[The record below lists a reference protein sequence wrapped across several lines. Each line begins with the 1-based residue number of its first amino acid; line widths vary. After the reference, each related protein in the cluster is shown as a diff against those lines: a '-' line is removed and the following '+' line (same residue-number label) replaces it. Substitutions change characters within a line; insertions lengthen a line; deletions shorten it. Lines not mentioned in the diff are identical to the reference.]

1 MSIVTLTT
9 DFGLRDPYVGQL
21 KGAILSAD
29 PTATIADCTHLI
41 PSYDLIE
48 AAYHLSHTWSHF
60 PIGTIHVCMVN
71 RLSVGEPE
79 AYIGFR
85 QNGHTFLCPDNG
97 LAFLLFPTIEDGV
110 FRLNSEGE
118 SSTKSVLS
126 AAIRTLALG
135 FDCRHL
141 GERLVAPEHSIR
153 PEPITTQHYI
163 RGSIVHIDGYGN
175 AVLNVHRDLVERMAR
190 GRRVHTRLPNSEP
203 IIDIVSHYHQVP
215 EGDLLTRYNSMG
227 YVEIAMNMG
236 KVATLYG
243 LERDQLVQLEFE
255 GAVV

>member
-29 PTATIADCTHLI
+29 PTAVIADCTHLI
-41 PSYDLIE
+41 PTFDLIE

-60 PIGTIHVCMVN
+60 PAGTVHLCTVN
-71 RLSVGEPE
+71 RLSAAEPE

-85 QNGHTFLCPDNG
+85 QNEHTFLCPDNG
-97 LAFLLFPTIEDGV
+97 LAYLLFPDIDGGV
-110 FRLNSEGE
+110 FELETSGQA
-118 SSTKSVLS
+118 STKAVLS
-126 AAIRTLALG
+126 AAIRKLALG

-141 GERLVAPEHSIR
+141 GPELTHPEQSIR
-153 PEPITTQHYI
+153 AEPITTQHYI

-190 GRRVHTRLPNSEP
+190 GRRVHTRLANSKP
-203 IIDIVSHYHQVP
+203 IVDIVDHYHQVP

-255 GAVV
+255 S